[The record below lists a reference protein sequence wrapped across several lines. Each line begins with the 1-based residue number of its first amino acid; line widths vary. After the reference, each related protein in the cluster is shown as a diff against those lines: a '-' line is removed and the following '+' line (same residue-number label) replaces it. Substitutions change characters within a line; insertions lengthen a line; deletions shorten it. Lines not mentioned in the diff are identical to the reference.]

1 MSLRRRSKRQRL
13 IKIATN
19 LHQDHHLEII
29 ICRWMKTKRKERH
42 LWKALIPLI
51 LELMFPLLLS
61 NNSYKLILIL
71 IKQILPMEKNSR

>member
-1 MSLRRRSKRQRL
+1 MSLKRRRKRQKL

-19 LHQDHHLEII
+19 LHQAHHQVII
-29 ICRWMKTKRKERH
+29 TCRLMKTERKERH

-61 NNSYKLILIL
+61 SNLFKLTLILS
-71 IKQILPMEKNSR
+71 KQILPMEKGSR